1 MDEQRQRDP
10 SDDDYP
16 EAQRSIIRQSF
27 DEIVNLVG
35 IRMRDALLT
44 FPLGLTIPSSGAFIP
59 MLTPG
64 DPSDEEWEK
73 ASAIVCNIVADKL
86 GGIRLQRKRLPC
98 AMVNATMA
106 ATDILPNVLSF
117 DTRL

>member
-1 MDEQRQRDP
+1 MDEQQQNP
-10 SDDDYP
+10 LEDDDL
-16 EAQRSIIRQSF
+16 ESQRSIIRLSF

-44 FPLGLTIPSSGAFIP
+44 FPLGLAIPDSGAFIS
-59 MLTPG
+59 MMTPS

-73 ASAIVCNIVADKL
+73 ASVIVRNIVGEKL
-86 GGIRLQRKRLPC
+86 GGIRLRRKRLPC

-106 ATDILPNVLSF
+106 ATDILPNMLSF
-117 DTRL
+117 DIRL